1 MSDIPNDIKLARA
14 RASIFEAAV
23 HKHFPRYV
31 DVCTI
36 NDALDAYV
44 AERQRQAEVMEEV
57 RKVADL
63 VVNNPAFFTTT
74 YEERPYATIT
84 FDNAEAAH
92 RFNDGLIGLRA
103 LLSRMEE
110 R

>member
-1 MSDIPNDIKLARA
+1 MSEIPDDIMQAASKAYFDAFDENDQ
-14 RASIFEAAV
+14 ASIHAV
-23 HKHFPRYV
+23 LRN
-31 DVCTI
+31 I
-36 NDALDAYV
+36 GSAILS
-44 AERQRQAEVMEEV
+44 ERQRQAEVMEEV

-103 LLSRMEE
+103 LLSRLEE